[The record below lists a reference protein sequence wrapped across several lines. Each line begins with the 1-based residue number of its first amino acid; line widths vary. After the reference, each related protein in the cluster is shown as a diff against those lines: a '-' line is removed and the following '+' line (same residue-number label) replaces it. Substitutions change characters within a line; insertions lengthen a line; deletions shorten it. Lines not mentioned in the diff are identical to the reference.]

1 MKVMMKT
8 TIATLIDKYFC
19 AETTLEEEKIL
30 RNYFASGEVEE
41 EWLPYKA
48 LFGTFTAI
56 SEEKS
61 TPAISFIPEK
71 RKRIS
76 IFENRK
82 WIVAIKAVA
91 SCIFIVLVVS
101 LLKNTY
107 NDYILQKDTYIV
119 MNGKRINDSELAVKY
134 ANKQLAKSSQK
145 IKKGL
150 SKLDKLE
157 KLQKLN
163 QSAQNKRV
171 IN

>member
-8 TIATLIDKYFC
+8 TIAALIEKYFR
-19 AETTLEEEKIL
+19 AETTLEEENIL
-30 RNYFASGEVEE
+30 RNYFASGEIDE
-41 EWLPYKA
+41 EWLPYKT
-48 LFGTFTAI
+48 LFDTFSAV

-61 TPAISFIPEK
+61 TPGISFMPEK
-71 RKRIS
+71 KQRIP
-76 IFENRK
+76 ILANRK
-82 WIVAIKAVA
+82 WLFAIKAIA
-91 SCIFIVLVVS
+91 SCILLVLVVS
-101 LLKNTY
+101 LMKNSYDNYT
-107 NDYILQKDTYIV
+107 IQKDTFIV

-150 SKLDKLE
+150 SKLEKLE

-163 QSAQNKRV
+163 QSAQNKKV